1 RSGTS
6 ATYEARVRPGLRAAQ
21 RRELARLPRSV
32 NRAWARVQ
40 QHLAATTAGHLAV
53 VTHGLVCRSLAARH
67 VRVPGGETAP
77 ERWENTSVTIIDPPG
92 PWCDAAAQLYRPPG
106 RPRHPGAGRLWNGV
120 KTIGEDGS

>member
-1 RSGTS
+1 MLRGFEHRQMEVVEHFTEMAAGLQAERPVSRSGTW

-77 ERWENTSVTIIDPPG
+77 ERWENTSVTI
-92 PWCDAAAQLYRPPG
+92 
-106 RPRHPGAGRLWNGV
+106 
-120 KTIGEDGS
+120 